1 MRQRRAVWHKAS
13 VAVCVIC
20 GYDYCGIPLRG
31 GLSQLSLQSMPSTDK
46 PSTPGL
52 CANANGFSLHTG
64 GALWRR
70 SAQQLEHVCRY
81 TARSAIANQSLVCHR
96 RD

>member
-1 MRQRRAVWHKAS
+1 
-13 VAVCVIC
+13 
-20 GYDYCGIPLRG
+20 
-31 GLSQLSLQSMPSTDK
+31 MPSTDK
-46 PSTPGL
+46 PSTLGL
-52 CANANGFSLHTG
+52 CANANGFSLHAG

-81 TARSAIANQSLVCHR
+81 IARPAIANQPLLCHK